1 VEPEIASR
9 PGVEMWLVRRCSL
22 SGNRMG

>member
-1 VEPEIASR
+1 VELEIASR
-9 PGVEMWLVRRCSL
+9 PGVEMWLVRRRSL